1 MTGMKL
7 KNTIVRSVVI
17 IVILCLAM
25 LCGLVYQTVWHRIDL
40 KNHPRDFSEY
50 VSGYAAEY
58 GVPEYILYAVIK
70 TESDFESNKLSE
82 NGEIGLMQLTPAQFS
97 FICTELLEG
106 DAQDTGLLYEPETNL
121 RAGSAWLSYLFGKYG
136 VWEHVFV
143 AYHYGTEATDAWLA
157 DPTHLSARGELLAF
171 PTRECEDYAKRTAE
185 AVETYNQLYY
195 QA

>member
-1 MTGMKL
+1 MKL
-7 KNTIVRSVVI
+7 TLRHVLIFLIILGLSVGFGFGFDAVCTA
-17 IVILCLAM
+17 VERH
-25 LCGLVYQTVWHRIDL
+25 Q
-40 KNHPRDFSEY
+40 HPRPASLATAIEENAREFGIPEAVLWATVKAGSEF
-50 VSGYAAEY
+50 A
-58 GVPEYILYAVIK
+58 
-70 TESDFESNKLSE
+70 SNKVAES
-82 NGEIGLMQLTPAQFS
+82 GEIGLMQLTPAQFS